1 MFFHKPVY
9 KKRMLVFE
17 WMAKLVIPQKA
28 AYHAYFAQ
36 NSIQVIRLPFK
47 VIAFTFVFMA

>member
-1 MFFHKPVY
+1 MVLHKPIY

-17 WMAKLVIPQKA
+17 WMAKLVIPKKA
-28 AYHAYFAQ
+28 ACHAYFAQ
-36 NSIQVIRLPFK
+36 NSIQLSRLPFI